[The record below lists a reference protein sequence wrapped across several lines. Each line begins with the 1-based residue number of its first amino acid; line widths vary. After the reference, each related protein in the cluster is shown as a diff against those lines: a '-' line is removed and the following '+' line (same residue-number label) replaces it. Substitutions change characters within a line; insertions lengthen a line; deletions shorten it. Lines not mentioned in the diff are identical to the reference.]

1 MTALNKWLQPPTPDI
16 RPWALMAIWGAL
28 IAFTSLSTDTYLP
41 ALPQMAKDLQGNA
54 ELTVTAFLGGFAIAQ
69 LVWGPI
75 SDRIG
80 RRIPL
85 FMGML
90 LFVVGSIGCA
100 LSQTMEQIMFW
111 RVFQAVGACTGPML
125 ARAMVRDRY
134 QRTEAAQMLSTLTM
148 ILAIAP
154 IVGPLLGGQIILFS
168 SWHMIF
174 IMLAVIGVVMFVS
187 VKFLPETL
195 PANQRS
201 DTSLAQAFMQYK
213 PLLKNWAYLRYV
225 LCVTAYYV
233 AAFAFITGSP
243 FVYIE
248 YFGVSEQHY
257 GWLFA
262 INILGVMGLS
272 FLNRTLVTRFK
283 LDTLL
288 KVSSMAALLAA
299 AVLLLLV
306 HFEIGGIYGV
316 MLPVFVVFSS
326 NGVIAASATAAAL
339 DEVQA
344 HEVGSASALLG
355 SLQYGSGVVSTV
367 LLALFSDGTPWTMAW
382 IIGLFC
388 AICMILAFIEA
399 KQSQC

>member
-1 MTALNKWLQPPTPDI
+1 
-16 RPWALMAIWGAL
+16 
-28 IAFTSLSTDTYLP
+28 
-41 ALPQMAKDLQGNA
+41 
-54 ELTVTAFLGGFAIAQ
+54 
-69 LVWGPI
+69 
-75 SDRIG
+75 
-80 RRIPL
+80 
-85 FMGML
+85 
-90 LFVVGSIGCA
+90 
-100 LSQTMEQIMFW
+100 MFW